1 MFPGKKVKCL
11 EIKHYFVHNDR
22 TRNFFRN
29 IMLAFAKDITQR
41 EPNHPEEDNN
51 SKLKEYMDYQR
62 KINHE
67 KLIYHSLD
75 HAKNYLQKTINDL
88 RGDENKLKGYLG
100 KAFPVSSRYADSD
113 TLMLML
119 RKLVN
124 AHNATNNWY
133 RLNRFY
139 FGLVYDAMN
148 RFVQIF
154 NRLVREAPE
163 KSDEYGITDKLEVD
177 FDDWIRLYFHD
188 LDFLIGQSLPH
199 VHFTFRNRN
208 RAIEA
213 FIQKEMD
220 SGKSRQEAVEKA
232 GKEFNIEED
241 AVNILLNKTVD
252 LKDLELFYT
261 SRANPIYE
269 FLYDTASEEGFL
281 DGESL
286 IDHSYFL
293 AHQLKGLSQGEAE
306 SVVSEIEGLSKH

>member
-1 MFPGKKVKCL
+1 
-11 EIKHYFVHNDR
+11 
-22 TRNFFRN
+22 
-29 IMLAFAKDITQR
+29 MLAFAKDITQR
-41 EPNHPEEDNN
+41 EPIHPEEDKN
-51 SKLKEYMDYQR
+51 SKLKEYMGYQR
-62 KINHE
+62 RISHE

-88 RGDENKLKGYLG
+88 RGDENKLKAYLV
-100 KAFPVSSRYADSD
+100 KAFPVSQRYTDSD

-148 RFVQIF
+148 RFVQIY

-163 KSDEYGITDKLEVD
+163 KSDEYGITDQLEID
-177 FDDWIRLYFHD
+177 FDDWVRLFFHD

-199 VHFTFRNRN
+199 VHFTFRRRN
-208 RAIEA
+208 GAIEA
-213 FIQKEMD
+213 LIQKEMD

-232 GKEFNIEED
+232 AKEFTIEED
-241 AVNILLNKTVD
+241 AVNILLDKIID
-252 LKDLELFYT
+252 QKDLELFYT
-261 SRANPIYE
+261 SRENPIYE
-269 FLYDTASEEGFL
+269 FLYDTASEEGFF

-293 AHQLKGLSQGEAE
+293 AHQLKGLSKGEAE
-306 SVVSEIEGLSKH
+306 SVVSEIERLSKH